1 MKKAIFFLAVLSLF
15 IGFSAFAAEPTTTAE
30 DLNVASPTVLPTS
43 PFYFLKELG
52 RNVQMFLTFAPIDKA
67 ELKLKFANEKL
78 AEAEKVS
85 ETGDT
90 NQTNN
95 ALDNYEKEIEK
106 VNQYV
111 GNLTKDNPD
120 SEALLTKIAEN
131 SINHQEVLNKIAEK
145 KTEVQQKVDQVKDK
159 TVENLT
165 AGTYNLAS
173 PEKVKQVMNKVVE
186 NTAQTSETVKA
197 LNNIEEKTPQEAK
210 KMIVEIQNNVISSN
224 LSNTS
229 LTEEEKKKLEDYLS
243 LLKEKS
249 EYKELVLEDL
259 AKKIVS
265 GNQEIFSSLNVSR
278 EDMSKLK
285 EFAQGLLSQNS
296 INYGNV
302 VSGINSLNISTDA
315 KKIIDVIKNGVSN
328 NQKIKEAVCT
338 MIYDPVCG
346 EDGKTYGNECVLNN
360 AGIKLKNKGKC
371 EESDSTTITGVAN
384 PASTFCVKNGYKIE
398 IRKNADGSEYGM
410 CIFTDG
416 KECEEW
422 KFMRKECGSEYIK

>member
-15 IGFSAFAAEPTTTAE
+15 IGFSAFATEPTTTAE

-85 ETGDT
+85 ATGDT
-90 NQTNN
+90 TQTNN

-111 GNLTKDNPD
+111 SNLTKDNPD